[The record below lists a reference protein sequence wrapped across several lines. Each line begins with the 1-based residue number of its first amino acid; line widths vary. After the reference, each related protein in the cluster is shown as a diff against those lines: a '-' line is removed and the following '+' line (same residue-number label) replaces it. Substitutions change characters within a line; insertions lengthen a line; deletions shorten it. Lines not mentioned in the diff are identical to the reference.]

1 MLLELKSF
9 RQRRGSLD
17 SIVSIVELKTAL
29 IKFHLSRLQTALER
43 KEMMVSVVLCNSSH
57 LAALVLSKGSSM
69 RR

>member
-43 KEMMVSVVLCNSSH
+43 KEMTVPIVLCNSSH